1 MFVTYAYISYI
12 SLPIPRALLTESPR
26 TPSVV
31 GVLVAMT
38 QTMVAMTQ
46 TMTQTNNCMTQTH
59 SLAFSTRACEAAGA
73 STAAQVCDAWA

>member
-31 GVLVAMT
+31 GVL
-38 QTMVAMTQ
+38 VAMTQ